1 MHLPAITASYLAIL
15 ALIYAALAIRVA
27 SLRRSKRAVFGD
39 ADNVELRAMIRSHA
53 NFAEYVPIITLMV
66 ALLEASGSPA
76 LTIHLL
82 MAALLLSRVLHPIG
96 MHARPG
102 TLQFTVGR
110 VAGILITIAVLIA
123 SALLILSRIT
133 LTLF

>member
-1 MHLPAITASYLAIL
+1 M
-15 ALIYAALAIRVA
+15 ALRVA
-27 SLRRSKRAVFGD
+27 SLRRSKRVVLGD
-39 ADNVELRAMIRSHA
+39 GDNAELRAMIRSHA

-82 MAALLLSRVLHPIG
+82 MAALLVARVLHPIG
-96 MHARPG
+96 MHASPREPRF
-102 TLQFTVGR
+102 LGR
-110 VAGILITIAVLIA
+110 VVGITITIAVLIA
-123 SALLILSRIT
+123 SAVLILSRIT